1 MHTCDVLH
9 WHGSLSNKPQN
20 TGFVHIRLS
29 LVHGFSSFI
38 YLFPLKMVQPD
49 SPAELGGKIY
59 EMMAIA
65 LGGRWGR
72 LDSDAAADSEVK
84 AEADSKANPEA
95 DSSETS
101 EPEVVQPSEVRT
113 ESDPWRE

>member
-9 WHGSLSNKPQN
+9 WHGSGAHTFFSC
-20 TGFVHIRLS
+20 TWLS
-29 LVHGFSSFI
+29 LFI

-72 LDSDAAADSEVK
+72 LDSEAATDSEVK
-84 AEADSKANPEA
+84 AEADSEA
-95 DSSETS
+95 DSSETL
-101 EPEVVQPSEVRT
+101 EPEVVEPSEVQM